1 MFIVITIAY
10 LIFWGPL
17 FLVTLFS
24 YGDYKTETPST
35 RCDTTWP
42 TKQPP
47 FFRFY
52 LCPPRKIK
60 FTMPETVF
68 PRMPFL
74 RGIHPRM
81 ETLWERLWLTLVT
94 TFDCPTSHEVTLHVA
109 FVHAFVNPTLFLVLH
124 KGLRKATVD
133 LLCCNFR
140 SSDSSRG
147 GAAED
152 GVWYTVHIFFETQLF
167 KFQLKENSSF
177 FPLSFFILVA
187 AGILFFWQFFLV
199 ANLPVK
205 FAFRARSEVEALLKL
220 HFQQTCLTFL
230 SMHFSQTCLTFF

>member
-1 MFIVITIAY
+1 
-10 LIFWGPL
+10 
-17 FLVTLFS
+17 
-24 YGDYKTETPST
+24 
-35 RCDTTWP
+35 
-42 TKQPP
+42 
-47 FFRFY
+47 
-52 LCPPRKIK
+52 
-60 FTMPETVF
+60 
-68 PRMPFL
+68 
-74 RGIHPRM
+74 M
-81 ETLWERLWLTLVT
+81 ETLWECKRLWLTLVT
-94 TFDCPTSHEVTLHVA
+94 TFDCHTSHEVTLHVA

-152 GVWYTVHIFFETQLF
+152 GVWYCAHLFWNSAVQISIERKLFFF
-167 KFQLKENSSF
+167 S
-177 FPLSFFILVA
+177 LSFFILVA

-230 SMHFSQTCLTFF
+230 SMHFSQTCLTFL

>member
-1 MFIVITIAY
+1 M
-10 LIFWGPL
+10 
-17 FLVTLFS
+17 
-24 YGDYKTETPST
+24 
-35 RCDTTWP
+35 
-42 TKQPP
+42 
-47 FFRFY
+47 
-52 LCPPRKIK
+52 RKIVTD
-60 FTMPETVF
+60 F
-68 PRMPFL
+68 
-74 RGIHPRM
+74 GDHI
-81 ETLWERLWLTLVT
+81 WL
-94 TFDCPTSHEVTLHVA
+94 PHSSHEVTLHVA

-177 FPLSFFILVA
+177 CPLSFFILVA

-230 SMHFSQTCLTFF
+230 RVCTSARLVWHFSRVWVGICVLNKLWWTAVIPSWVAPGGEGRVAAESMMT